1 MIKEL
6 RPSAAESYLQDKDEV
21 LVAGRVYQKADKE
34 KYQIIY
40 LENNSIKYRQQ
51 SLRESRLIIYD
62 EHKENVRIGDTL
74 TVHGKI
80 RFFENARNPG
90 NFDSK
95 LYYQKQDIHAN
106 VWAESVQIREGK
118 ACTLIEKLENELYQ
132 FRQEWK
138 SKLCEQ
144 MGEQDGVLS
153 WRGYLQPGDL
163 MGPFGQY
170 QSAGSAGGSAGSGP
184 ALGRSL

>member
-80 RFFENARNPG
+80 RFFENARNPANYIIKSRISMQMCG
-90 NFDSK
+90 PN
-95 LYYQKQDIHAN
+95 LYRFEK
-106 VWAESVQIREGK
+106 GK
-118 ACTLIEKLENELYQ
+118 P
-132 FRQEWK
+132 
-138 SKLCEQ
+138 
-144 MGEQDGVLS
+144 VH
-153 WRGYLQPGDL
+153 
-163 MGPFGQY
+163 
-170 QSAGSAGGSAGSGP
+170 
-184 ALGRSL
+184 